1 MTRVLVTGG
10 AGLIGSHLC
19 DELLAHGYTVRV
31 LDALDPQVHGHEA
44 GDYFLRGNA
53 EPHPPAYLDDRVD
66 FRYGDV
72 CSQTDVR
79 EALYEVDMVVHLAA
93 RVGVGQSAYQ
103 LTRYVLMNTFG
114 TAVLL
119 EEMGK
124 LLISKLV
131 VASSMSIYGEGQR
144 ATRFGCDEPVV
155 EGEDWWPV
163 ETFEEHPASLESV
176 YALTKYD
183 QERLALLYGQ
193 IHGVPTVALRFFN
206 VYGPRQSLSNPY
218 TGAIAIFAARL
229 LNNQPP
235 IIYEDGQQRRDFVYV
250 TDVARAVRLAL
261 ESDVTDEVINI
272 GSGVSYSVLEL
283 AERLATALGVDIAP
297 TITGQHRV
305 GDIRHC
311 FAGIA
316 KAQRLLGYEPQ
327 VTLEQGLAL
336 LVPWLRVHQHQAAVS
351 SVTGSDAH
359 GELVER
365 GLLR

>member
-10 AGLIGSHLC
+10 AGFIGSHLC
-19 DELLAHGYTVRV
+19 DELLTHGYTVRV

-44 GDYFLRGNA
+44 GDRFLHGA
-53 EPHPPAYLDDRVD
+53 TEPRPPSYLDDRVD

-72 CSQTDVR
+72 CSVTDVR
-79 EALYEVDMVVHLAA
+79 EALHEVDAVVHLAA

-103 LTRYVLMNTFG
+103 ITRYVLMNTFG

-124 LLISKLV
+124 LPIAKLV
-131 VASSMSIYGEGQR
+131 VASSMSVYGEGPR
-144 ATRFGCDEPVV
+144 MATHPPAENYEPQPY
-155 EGEDWWPV
+155 PV
-163 ETFEEHPASLESV
+163 TELHRPDLASI

-183 QERLALLYGQ
+183 QERLVLLYGQ

-218 TGAIAIFAARL
+218 TGAIAIFASRL
-229 LNNQPP
+229 MQGKPP

-250 TDVARAVRLAL
+250 TDVARACRLAL
-261 ESDVTDEVINI
+261 EADLDDDVINI
-272 GSGVSYSVLEL
+272 GSGRSYTILEL
-283 AERLATALGVDIAP
+283 AERLATALGVDILP
-297 TITGQHRV
+297 TITHQHRV

-311 FAGIA
+311 FADIT
-316 KAQRLLGYEPQ
+316 KAQQLLGYEPQ
-327 VTLEQGLAL
+327 MTLDDGLAQ
-336 LVPWLRVHQHQAAVS
+336 LVAWLRAQKAITVDN
-351 SVTGSDAH
+351 DAH
-359 GELVER
+359 GELIER